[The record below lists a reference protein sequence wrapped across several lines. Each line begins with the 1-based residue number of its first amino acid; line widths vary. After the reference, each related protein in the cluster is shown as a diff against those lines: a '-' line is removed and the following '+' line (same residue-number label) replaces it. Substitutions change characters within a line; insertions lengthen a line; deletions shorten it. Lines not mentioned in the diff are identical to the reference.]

1 MVHTVGI
8 PCTVRCRVAMTA
20 LSHYLRL
27 ARRLFA
33 NLPKRAYLT
42 LRYHG
47 VRETLWRV
55 LTFPLR
61 LTPLGH
67 RLGLAPRLSDPSAPA
82 RAWYAANGRAVAV
95 VIASYGDAGLAL
107 KAARSVKRTTDGGRT
122 RVIVADDGSPAAEVG
137 RLRASEHVDEVVTGA
152 NAGFAANCNR
162 GLRATRPEEDVVLLN
177 SDVTAHRGWLEVL
190 QHAAYVAGGGDVGI
204 VGPKLLYPDDTIQF
218 AGSLRNP
225 QAPDWFDH
233 RFRGKRADHAPAG
246 ILQPALAV
254 TGACMYLTRD
264 ALDAVGPMDEAYGMA
279 FEDIDQCLRI
289 WESGRRVVYAPG

>member
-42 LRYHG
+42 RRYHG

-82 RAWYAANGRAVAV
+82 RAWYAGNGRPVAV

-107 KAARSVKRTTDGGRT
+107 KAARSVKRTTDGA
-122 RVIVADDGSPAAEVG
+122 RVRVLVADDGSPETEVA
-137 RLRASEHVDEVVTGA
+137 RLRASEHVDEV
-152 NAGFAANCNR
+152 
-162 GLRATRPEEDVVLLN
+162 L
-177 SDVTAHRGWLEVL
+177 S
-190 QHAAYVAGGGDVGI
+190 
-204 VGPKLLYPDDTIQF
+204 GP
-218 AGSLRNP
+218 
-225 QAPDWFDH
+225 
-233 RFRGKRADHAPAG
+233 
-246 ILQPALAV
+246 
-254 TGACMYLTRD
+254 
-264 ALDAVGPMDEAYGMA
+264 
-279 FEDIDQCLRI
+279 
-289 WESGRRVVYAPG
+289 

>member
-82 RAWYAANGRAVAV
+82 RRWYAEHGRPVAV
-95 VIASYGDAGLAL
+95 VIPTYGSPHVLVRAL
-107 KAARSVKRTTDGGRT
+107 RSIRRTTTPALVRI
-122 RVIVADDGSPAAEVG
+122 IVCDDGSSA
-137 RLRASEHVDEVVTGA
+137 
-152 NAGFAANCNR
+152 
-162 GLRATRPEEDVVLLN
+162 
-177 SDVTAHRGWLEVL
+177 
-190 QHAAYVAGGGDVGI
+190 
-204 VGPKLLYPDDTIQF
+204 
-218 AGSLRNP
+218 
-225 QAPDWFDH
+225 
-233 RFRGKRADHAPAG
+233 
-246 ILQPALAV
+246 
-254 TGACMYLTRD
+254 
-264 ALDAVGPMDEAYGMA
+264 
-279 FEDIDQCLRI
+279 
-289 WESGRRVVYAPG
+289 